1 MKVESH
7 EAKSELDWG
16 EKNIAVRES
25 FLSSRNS
32 INFTLRI
39 LNTWFSFLKF
49 LYMFVVHYLQFC
61 LVELVH
67 FIIRMLQLEW
77 CHFDFTCLKEM
88 TVSSVF
94 QNQRV
99 PAANVL
105 VMSSSSAG
113 AGKTLFVVLS
123 GAVHIKP
130 LVSSYDIINA
140 GFFLLAGFMWHHLPH
155 QRGAG
160 WISSWLVGVG
170 FEH

>member
-1 MKVESH
+1 MT
-7 EAKSELDWG
+7 
-16 EKNIAVRES
+16 VRES

-32 INFTLRI
+32 INFTLRN
-39 LNTWFSFLKF
+39 LNTGFSFLKF
-49 LYMFVVHYLQFC
+49 LNMFVIPFLQFG

-67 FIIRMLQLEW
+67 FIIGMLQLEC

-105 VMSSSSAG
+105 VVSSASVG
-113 AGKTLFVVLS
+113 ARKTLFVVIS
-123 GAVHIKP
+123 GAAHIKH
-130 LVSSYDIINA
+130 LVSFCDIINA

-160 WISSWLVGVG
+160 WISSRLLGVG